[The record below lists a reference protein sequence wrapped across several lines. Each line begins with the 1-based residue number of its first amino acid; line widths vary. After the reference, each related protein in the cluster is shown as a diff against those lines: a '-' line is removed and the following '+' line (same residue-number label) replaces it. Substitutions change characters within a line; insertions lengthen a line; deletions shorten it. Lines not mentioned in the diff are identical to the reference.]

1 MIVQLSEREH
11 SEVDRGM
18 SVQGTVAGSD
28 LECVLVRADLFERVR
43 YLLDPDPDSGID
55 EMARLAGEPFPRGL
69 ETDDFMSDLI
79 ASNAEFR
86 TEFSNR
92 RGGKFV
98 AEEEAFRRLKD

>member
-55 EMARLAGEPFPRGL
+55 EMAGLLADFSPEDWKPADEWRGERP
-69 ETDDFMSDLI
+69 
-79 ASNAEFR
+79 
-86 TEFSNR
+86 
-92 RGGKFV
+92 
-98 AEEEAFRRLKD
+98 